1 MAIHGTL
8 KTMSLTDLLQFL
20 AAGRKTGTL
29 KFDHDKITKQIFFQN
44 GLIAGS
50 KSNDPREY
58 LGQLLLHYG
67 KLDEHQLQVAREV
80 QRKSGGKLGEVVV
93 AQGFLG
99 ESDVLEV
106 LKTQTLDAIYDLFV
120 WDEGD
125 FEFYDAE
132 HLPEDLIRIEVEPTT
147 VIMEG
152 IYRIDELARYHTLV
166 PSDRTVLEL
175 GAGWTSSL
183 SLGKELR
190 QILYFVEKRMSVAEI
205 CYNMHSSSFHVYG
218 QLYDLISK
226 GFARVSGEMAEA
238 PVAPL
243 AEMEDLE
250 ETVPEML
257 VSARRYLD
265 DNNSEK
271 ALLLTQ
277 RILQEEPKNLEAQNL
292 LHTAEEKL
300 IKQLF
305 ESELPPHA
313 VPQLLATPDDL
324 THQKLGPQEGFVLSR
339 INGEWDIE
347 SILSICPF
355 RDADCLLMIK
365 KLLERGIIGL

>member
-29 KFDHDKITKQIFFQN
+29 KFDRDKITKQIFFEN

-67 KLDEHQLQVAREV
+67 KLDEPQLQVAREV
-80 QRKSGGKLGEVVV
+80 QRRSGGKLGEVVV
-93 AQGFLG
+93 AQGFLS

-120 WDEGD
+120 WEEGD

-226 GFARVSGEMAEA
+226 GFARVSGEIAEA
-238 PVAPL
+238 SVVPL

-277 RILQEEPKNLEAQNL
+277 RILQEEPKNLEAQDL

-313 VPQLLATPDDL
+313 VPQLLVTPDDL
-324 THQKLGPQEGFVLSR
+324 TGQKLGPQEGFVLSR